1 MTPSRPESTSSAK
14 SANMAFQQQQQVN
27 RDREFR
33 SQQSAATL
41 QSGNPLPPKGA
52 YRTVQGDRFLGDN
65 NSGNKVLK
73 NFFNAINFFYFSV
86 IQHWQAHRQ
95 A

>member
-73 NFFNAINFFYFSV
+73 IFQCNKLLLF
-86 IQHWQAHRQ
+86 
-95 A
+95 